1 MTSES
6 PESMRHNG
14 AMGILV
20 PDDFPLSQL
29 KNDEERRVVEA
40 LRDGLSDGWLILPD
54 VGLHGSRDRQIDI
67 VLVHQDEG
75 VVVIEVK
82 GHVPDIREGIWHSH
96 GRPMNPQ
103 PLEQARDNSY
113 SLRDRLRLIGGELSF
128 LAVDYAVAF
137 PNALNVV
144 GALPPDVDAEQILVG
159 PSFDDTSGAIDR
171 LLYRRTGN
179 SRLAAGSVEAIVHLL
194 RPNAT
199 FTWDPEARARMARQR
214 LEQICGQHV
223 RVLERLD
230 VNRRVVVTGG
240 AGTGKTRLAMAW
252 ARRAFM
258 RGERVLLTCYND
270 PLADDMAERLFDH
283 ERLMVDSYFRGA
295 FRLEGMPPL
304 VIPPDSNPT
313 FWDVTA
319 TDHLRDHWHR
329 VAQRF
334 DTIIIDEAQDFS
346 PAWIAQL
353 TELLDPAGP
362 RRVLMAADEHQALYP
377 RGFELP
383 TVDDGWTRCELVS
396 NCRNTSHIARM
407 LQLKLGGPTV
417 PVAGP
422 ESLGVGWRV
431 ADTIEQAKRAVIAE
445 IDRLVEREFHDPTK
459 VLVATMSRAMR
470 DELREEFAFGSWESG
485 DGRSIMCETV
495 HRMKGLEFDYVVL
508 VALPSDKVTDE
519 LLYVGCSRAVSG
531 LTVIGAEATGQRLGL
546 C

>member
-1 MTSES
+1 
-6 PESMRHNG
+6 MRHND

-20 PDDFPLSQL
+20 PDDFPLSHL

-40 LRDGLSDGWLILPD
+40 LRDGLSDGWLIMPD
-54 VGLHGSRDRQIDI
+54 IGLRDWRDRQIDI
-67 VLVHQDEG
+67 VLVHQEEG

-82 GHVPDIREGIWHSH
+82 GHVPELRQGIWFSH
-96 GRPMNPQ
+96 GKPMEPQ
-103 PLEQARDNSY
+103 PFEQAMGNAY
-113 SLRDRLRLIGGELSF
+113 SLRNSLRQLDGDLSH
-128 LAVDYAVAF
+128 LSVDYAVAF
-137 PNALNVV
+137 PNALSVV
-144 GALPPDVDAEQILVG
+144 GALPTGIDAEQVLVG
-159 PSFDDTSGAIDR
+159 PSFEDAAGAIDR
-171 LLYRRTGN
+171 LLYRGSSN
-179 SRLAAGSVEAIVHLL
+179 MRLTSGSVEAIVQLL
-194 RPNAT
+194 RPNAE
-199 FTWDPEARARMARQR
+199 FRWDPEARARMARQR

-230 VNRRVVVTGG
+230 ANRRVVVTGG

-270 PLADDMAERLFDH
+270 PLADGMAERLFDH

-304 VIPPDSNPT
+304 EIPPDSDPT

-319 TDHLRDHWHR
+319 TNHLRDHWHL
-329 VAQRF
+329 VTQRF
-334 DTIIIDEAQDFS
+334 DTIVIDEAQDFS
-346 PAWIAQL
+346 PIWIAQL

-377 RGFELP
+377 RGFEVP
-383 TVDDGWTRCELVS
+383 SVDDGWTRCELVS

-407 LQLKLGGPTV
+407 LHLRLGGPSV

-422 ESLGVGWRV
+422 ESLGVGWFA
-431 ADTIEQAKRAVIAE
+431 ADDLEQAKAAVIDE
-445 IDRLVEREFHDPTK
+445 IDRLVDREDHDPTR
-459 VLVATMSRAMR
+459 VLVATMSRAVR
-470 DELREEFAFGSWESG
+470 DELRDEFGFGSWESG
-485 DGRSIMCETV
+485 DGQSIMCETV
-495 HRMKGLEFDYVVL
+495 HRMKGQEFDYVVL
-508 VALPSDKVTDE
+508 VALPADRVTDE

-531 LTVIGAEATGQRLGL
+531 LTVIGPEVVGQRLGL